1 MKLKKL
7 RPSSFFSPFCL
18 HQELPFSIY
27 GRGRVSASSADISAV
42 VHFLFSRRLDTAEVR
57 MCVSRCLRCVGI
69 SLVPMAMACMLSN
82 LLLLFPGLSV
92 HFLLEGHVTREATW
106 ATGLWGSG
114 LLVLLGAKAFVQ
126 SSKTQGCWAFRSQ
139 MFCQMF
145 YSVLCLLA
153 AGFCCLVSATGLVQG
168 PLCLYESG
176 SGPTWGV
183 PLRPSPDR
191 DAGYLYNS
199 SLWSG
204 VCVEPRGVVQ
214 WNLVLFSVQALVSG
228 LQVVLCGSNLLNSV
242 LGLILGPGFGH
253 NKVSPGSV

>member
-1 MKLKKL
+1 
-7 RPSSFFSPFCL
+7 
-18 HQELPFSIY
+18 
-27 GRGRVSASSADISAV
+27 
-42 VHFLFSRRLDTAEVR
+42 

-114 LLVLLGAKAFVQ
+114 LLVSVGHTCVTCLCV
-126 SSKTQGCWAFRSQ
+126 TCV
-139 MFCQMF
+139 CMF

-183 PLRPSPDR
+183 P

-242 LGLILGPGFGH
+242 LGGRGSNPLCAGFCCRSVQVPFELIHGLEPDGTGSNWMEPDGSRSKGFYFD
-253 NKVSPGSV
+253 KF